1 VKRNCLPNE
10 RILAAMS
17 SNPVWDLCVIGAG
30 PGGYA
35 AAMRA
40 HDLGKRVLLIER
52 DRVGGTGIHEGA
64 LSSKTMWHLS
74 SDFAT
79 AKLTDRGYRAPG
91 GIDVTYP
98 SVMES
103 VNSAVS
109 ERRSILARQL
119 EMLEKPH
126 DNGAVVTF
134 VRGEAK
140 FVDAHHVEVT
150 KTDGTTTTYEAAN
163 FLIATGSHPRV
174 PKEYPVDG
182 ETIVTSDHIEKWKE
196 FPASMV
202 IVGAGVV
209 GCEYATMFARFGK
222 TKINIIDRQPR
233 ILPFEDEDVAEV
245 VSQSFE
251 KLGITIHR
259 ASKLESIKVVDK
271 QVEYVITNAEGKSE
285 TIRVDKALV
294 SIGRIPN
301 TGTLGLEKAGV
312 ELDKGGGVVVKCCQS
327 TSVPHIWAAGDVT
340 MDIALVNVA
349 ELEGRYAAEKMF
361 GLDPRP
367 IVYEALST
375 IMFLSP
381 EVASVGLNELQAK
394 AQKVPYRVGVME
406 NRLVARNT
414 AMRSTHGFVKLLAAK
429 DSTKILGLRVVG
441 PQASSTIQG
450 IAFLIHMGARLEDI
464 DHCVHPHPAIPE
476 GVQECARMLLGRS
489 VMKPDVF
496 GPEGLLRYGEG

>member
-1 VKRNCLPNE
+1 
-10 RILAAMS
+10 MS
-17 SNPVWDLCVIGAG
+17 TNPVEWDLCVIGAG

-40 HDLGKRVLLIER
+40 HDLGKRVLLIEK
-52 DRVGGTGIHEGA
+52 DRVGGTGIHAGA

-74 SDFAT
+74 NDYAT

-98 SVMES
+98 SVMEC
-103 VNSAVS
+103 VRTAVA
-109 ERRSILARQL
+109 ERRAVLDRQL
-119 EMLEKPH
+119 DVLTKPSA
-126 DNGAVVTF
+126 NGAVVSL
-134 VRGEAK
+134 VRGTAK
-140 FVDAHHVEVT
+140 FIDPHTIEVT
-150 KTDGTTTTYEAAN
+150 RSDGSLDTFKATN
-163 FLIATGSHPRV
+163 FLIATGSYPRA
-174 PKEYPVDG
+174 PKEYAIDG
-182 ETIVTSDHIEKWKE
+182 ETVVTSDHIENWDH

-209 GCEYATMFARFGK
+209 GCEYATMFASFGK

-233 ILPFEDEDVAEV
+233 ILPFEDEDVSEEV
-245 VSQSFE
+245 AKSFE
-251 KLGITIHR
+251 RLGITIHR
-259 ASKLESIKVVDK
+259 ASKLESLKVVDK

-294 SIGRIPN
+294 SIGRVPN
-301 TGTLGLEKAGV
+301 TASLALDKAGV
-312 ELDKGGGVVVKCCQS
+312 ELDKGGGIVVNCCQS
-327 TSVPHIWAAGDVT
+327 TSAPHIWAAGDVT

-349 ELEGRYAAEKMF
+349 ELEGRYAVEKMF

-375 IMFLSP
+375 IMFLNP
-381 EVASVGLNELQAK
+381 EVASVGLNELQAQ
-394 AQKVPYRVGVME
+394 AQKIPYRVGVIG
-406 NRLVARNT
+406 NRLVSRNT
-414 AMRSTHGFVKLLAAK
+414 AMRSTRGFVKLLCAK

-450 IAFLIHMGARLEDI
+450 IAFLIHMGAKLEDI

-496 GPEGLLRYGEG
+496 GPEGLLRYAEG